1 MTTLHADE
9 AFLGHYQ
16 FTHDPFAP
24 RVPGFKFFPAQRK
37 PVLGQLHHLARY
49 SQLVLVVTGPEGSG
63 KTLLRQALVASTNK
77 QAVQS
82 VVLSARSAAEGGGL
96 LRQVA
101 QNLNIAQADVRSI
114 LAQTEQLALTGQ
126 EVYLLVD
133 DAEDLDEASLQ
144 ALLALAAG
152 SAEGRPHIFL
162 FADSSIMPSLDRLSD
177 GEERFHVIELQPY
190 TEEETRDYLAQRLAG
205 AGQGIE
211 LLNAEQIADIHLQ
224 SEGWPG
230 TINQVARETM
240 IEAML
245 AERGA
250 ARRKGFA
257 LPRKHLLALAVVAV
271 GVGAA
276 WFMQGR
282 TGGDKAPAPTT
293 AELPLGQSAPATGAP
308 TDAAAPAAQPATP
321 GSSQPLPLPP
331 GQPVVREPLAQAA
344 GQGEPEDP
352 PGSQPL
358 SNPTPPTVTTM
369 APPAGAVASA
379 PPAPAQPI
387 SPAPAPVPTP
397 APAAAPKP
405 TPAPAPAPTTAAVTP
420 PAPANAPAAK
430 PATPVAPSTPIAAAP
445 KPAQNAAKPVPAA
458 KPKETKPTSVA
469 SAPAASSGSTAGAG
483 GEWYRAQSAGNF
495 ALQILGTRAESSA
508 KAFVQQN
515 GGDYRYFKKMHQGQ
529 PLYVVTYGN
538 FANRNAAQ
546 AAVKALP
553 AKVQAG
559 KPWPRTFGSIQQD
572 IAQSR

>member
-77 QAVQS
+77 QTVQS
-82 VVLSARSAAEGGGL
+82 VVVSARTTAEAGGL

-101 QNLNIAQADVRSI
+101 QYLNIAQADVRSI

-133 DAEDLDEASLQ
+133 DAEALDEPSLQ
-144 ALLALAAG
+144 ALLTLAAG

-162 FADSSIMPSLDRLSD
+162 FADSSIQPSLERLSD

-211 LLNAEQIADIHLQ
+211 LLSAEQIADIHLQ

-230 TINQVARETM
+230 AINQVARENM

-257 LPRKHLLALAVVAV
+257 LPKKHLLALAVVAV

-276 WFMQGR
+276 WFMQER

-293 AELPLGQSAPATGAP
+293 AQLPLGPSAPTAGAP
-308 TDAAAPAAQPATP
+308 DAAVPSGQPAAS
-321 GSSQPLPLPP
+321 GGSQPLPLPQ

-352 PGSQPL
+352 PGSEPL
-358 SNPTPPTVTTM
+358 SNATPPTVTTM
-369 APPAGAVASA
+369 APPVGAVASA
-379 PPAPAQPI
+379 PPAPAQPVT
-387 SPAPAPVPTP
+387 PAPAPVATPTP
-397 APAAAPKP
+397 VPAPKP
-405 TPAPAPAPTTAAVTP
+405 TPAPTPSTAAVKS
-420 PAPANAPAAK
+420 PAPAGAAK
-430 PATPVAPSTPIAAAP
+430 PATPVAPSAPVAAAS
-445 KPAQNAAKPVPAA
+445 KPAQNAAKPAATA
-458 KPKETKPTSVA
+458 KPKETKPVPAASAPVA
-469 SAPAASSGSTAGAG
+469 SAGGGAG

-495 ALQILGTRAESSA
+495 ALQILGTRTESSA

-515 GGDYRYFKKMHQGQ
+515 GGEYRYFKKMHQGQ
-529 PLYVVTYGN
+529 PLFVVTYGN
-538 FANRNAAQ
+538 FASRTAAQ

-553 AKVQAG
+553 PKVQAG

-572 IAQSR
+572 LAQSR